1 MQWLV
6 LGLILFLGM
15 HSVRIVADDWRSQMI
30 DRIGLGA
37 WKALYS
43 LVSLLGL
50 VLIVWGYGLARHNP
64 VTLWVPP
71 VGMAHA
77 ASLLTLLAFVLL
89 VAAYVPG
96 NAIKARLQHPM
107 VLGVKLWAF
116 AHLLANGTL
125 ADVLLFGGFLAWAVL
140 DYRSARRRPA
150 GQPDDDDDDAAD
162 VAEVRGASSALAPT
176 VATVVVGVGAWA
188 VFAFWAH
195 GALFGVRPFG

>member
-125 ADVLLFGGFLAWAVL
+125 ADALLFGGFLAWAVL

-150 GQPDDDDDDAAD
+150 GQPDDDDDEAAAAAD
-162 VAEVRGASSALAPT
+162 AQGARSARAPT

>member
-15 HSVRIVADDWRSQMI
+15 HSVRIVADGWRSQVI

-37 WKALYS
+37 WKGLYS

-50 VLIVWGYGLARHNP
+50 VLIVWGYGLARQAP

-96 NAIKARLQHPM
+96 NAIKARLRHPM

-125 ADVLLFGGFLAWAVL
+125 ADLLLFGGFLAWAVF

-150 GQPDDDDDDAAD
+150 GQPDDDDEDATDAAD
-162 VAEVRGASSALAPT
+162 AQGARGALAPT

-188 VFAFWAH
+188 LFALWAH

>member
-150 GQPDDDDDDAAD
+150 GQPDDDDDDAAAAAD
-162 VAEVRGASSALAPT
+162 AQGARSALAPT

>member
-50 VLIVWGYGLARHNP
+50 VLIVWGYGLARLNP

-77 ASLLTLLAFVLL
+77 ASLLTLPAFVLL

-116 AHLLANGTL
+116 SHLLANGTL

-150 GQPDDDDDDAAD
+150 GQPDDDDDDAAAAAD
-162 VAEVRGASSALAPT
+162 AQGARSALAPT

>member
-162 VAEVRGASSALAPT
+162 VAEVRGARSALAPS

>member
-150 GQPDDDDDDAAD
+150 GQPDDDDDDAAAAAD
-162 VAEVRGASSALAPT
+162 ARGARSALAPT

>member
-6 LGLILFLGM
+6 LGLILFLGV
-15 HSVRIVADDWRSQMI
+15 HSVRIVADDWRQQTI

-43 LVSLLGL
+43 LLSAVGL
-50 VLIVWGYGLARHNP
+50 VLIVWGYGLARQTPVVLWNP
-64 VTLWVPP
+64 PL
-71 VGMAHA
+71 GMRHA

-96 NAIKARLQHPM
+96 NALKQRWQHPM
-107 VLGVKLWAF
+107 VLGVKLWAL

-140 DYRSARRRPA
+140 DFRAARQRSAA
-150 GQPDDDDDDAAD
+150 TSSTDDEDAEDRTTPSTA
-162 VAEVRGASSALAPT
+162 AT
-176 VATVVVGVGAWA
+176 VATVVVGVVAWA

-195 GALFGVRPFG
+195 TALIGVRPFG